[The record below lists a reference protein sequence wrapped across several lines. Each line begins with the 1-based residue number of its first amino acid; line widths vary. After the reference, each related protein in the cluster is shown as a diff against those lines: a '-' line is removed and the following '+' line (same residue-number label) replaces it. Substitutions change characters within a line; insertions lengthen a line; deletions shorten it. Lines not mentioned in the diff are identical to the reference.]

1 MGSTKVRNS
10 LLSKKLKRT
19 ETRLLIIDDNQL
31 RYNQI
36 LNLLL
41 GNDYQV
47 QALLLDDLKS
57 FEKQL
62 NMPWDAIIFGRAY
75 DLKIEQTLSLI
86 QASEQ
91 PHLPVLLLQPEDYQ
105 PQQYQAYIH
114 KGIYDVVPLEPL
126 DYFYIT
132 LIRTLSYS
140 HLLQTEQRLTSELET
155 IHSHTQTL
163 VNNSHKAVALFQE
176 GMHVKA
182 NTEYLNL
189 FGFKQEEEIIGLPIL
204 DVLQPNDLNI
214 FKQRFKKISLGQFD
228 QARFEIQS
236 QHAAISGNNAL
247 KLEFIPSQEEDA
259 VQLTIDYQLD
269 LQTPANTVFS
279 EKSYGLITP
288 WQQINRQLS
297 THPAQANALVLFRL
311 SQCPERVFQLDWQTP
326 GQYFNQL
333 QSFLK
338 EQAQMPIFNLELG
351 AYLGVLQAE
360 NSTVLNSQLASLQ
373 SLQKEHLLPINE
385 LNYSIQFKL
394 SYAQITEPLDEASF
408 AKLLDQ
414 TNQQELPKAKSEIEL
429 VPTIDIISPETT
441 SSSISLDL
449 SLQNVDAPVQS
460 SLLQQLKQQLARGEI
475 HLKYQQIYDKHD
487 QETHNYEVTSGFI
500 ADEQWHDL
508 NDLATLKDD
517 SELSIQLD
525 RWILVEASKQLH
537 NFITQYPKAKL
548 IINLNIDILL
558 KDKSFPELI
567 SKLLTIIGSKQESPL
582 VLQFSEQAI
591 QPHLAIVQQQIAR
604 LRQHGAEISIRDF
617 TSSIYSESILQQL
630 DVQYLKLQSKKTELL
645 NSDVGL
651 AQLQEKVLNYLTVK
665 PIGILLADLDDMNL
679 FANAWNVEAR
689 FLQGR
694 YFQKKLDRL
703 TDVQDQ

>member
-62 NMPWDAIIFGRAY
+62 NTPWDAIIFGRAY

-91 PHLPVLLLQPEDYQ
+91 PNLPVLLLQPEDYQ
-105 PQQYQAYIH
+105 SQQYQTYIQ

-140 HLLQTEQRLTSELET
+140 QLLQTEQRLTNELET

-204 DVLQPNDLNI
+204 DVLQPNDLNV

-228 QARFEIQS
+228 QARFEILS
-236 QHAAISGNNAL
+236 QHTAIAGNNAL

-269 LQTPANTVFS
+269 LKTPANTLFS
-279 EKSYGLITP
+279 EKSYGVNTP

-297 THPAQANALVLFRL
+297 SYPAQANALILFRL
-311 SQCPERVFQLDWQTP
+311 NQCPERVFQQDWQTSA
-326 GQYFNQL
+326 QYFNQL
-333 QSFLK
+333 ISFLK
-338 EQAQMPIFNLELG
+338 EHAQMPIFNIELG
-351 AYLGVLQAE
+351 AYVGILQAE
-360 NSTVLNSQLASLQ
+360 NSTVLNAQLASLQ
-373 SLQKEHLLPINE
+373 SLQKEHLLKINE

-394 SYAQITEPLDEASF
+394 SYAPITESLNEDSF
-408 AKLLDQ
+408 AKLLNQ
-414 TNQQELPKAKSEIEL
+414 TSQQELPKAKSEIEL
-429 VPTIDIISPETT
+429 APTIDIIAPEPVKSP
-441 SSSISLDL
+441 ISLDL
-449 SLQNVDAPVQS
+449 SLEQVDAPLPS
-460 SLLQQLKQQLARGEI
+460 SLLQQLKQRLARSEI

-500 ADEQWHDL
+500 SDDQWYDI
-508 NDLATLKDD
+508 NDLAELRED

-525 RWILVEASKQLH
+525 RWILVEACKQLH

-558 KDKSFPELI
+558 KDKSLPELI
-567 SKLLTIIGSKQESPL
+567 SKLLTIIGSKLESPL
-582 VLQFSEQAI
+582 VLQFSEQAV
-591 QPHLAIVQQQIAR
+591 QPHLATVQQHIAR

-617 TSSIYSESILQQL
+617 NSSTYSESILQQL
-630 DVQYLKLQSKKTELL
+630 DVQYLKLQSKETELL
-645 NSDVGL
+645 KSDEGL
-651 AQLQEKVLNYLTVK
+651 ARLQEKVLNYLTVK
-665 PIGILLADLDDMNL
+665 PVGILLSDLDDMNL
-679 FANAWNVEAR
+679 FANAWNVETR

>member
-62 NMPWDAIIFGRAY
+62 NTPWDAIIFGRAY

-91 PHLPVLLLQPEDYQ
+91 PNLPVLLLQPEDYQ
-105 PQQYQAYIH
+105 PQQYQAYIQ

-140 HLLQTEQRLTSELET
+140 HLLQTEQRLTNELET

-189 FGFKQEEEIIGLPIL
+189 FGFKQEDEIIGLPIL
-204 DVLQPNDLNI
+204 DVLQPNDLNV

-236 QHAAISGNNAL
+236 QHAAIAGNNAL

-269 LQTPANTVFS
+269 LKTPANTLFS
-279 EKSYGLITP
+279 EKSYGVQTP

-297 THPAQANALVLFRL
+297 TYPAQANALILFKL
-311 SQCPERVFQLDWQTP
+311 NQCPERVFQQDWQTP
-326 GQYFNQL
+326 AQYFNQL
-333 QSFLK
+333 HSFLK
-338 EQAQMPIFNLELG
+338 EHAQMPIFNIELG
-351 AYLGVLQAE
+351 AYVGVLQAE
-360 NSTVLNSQLASLQ
+360 NSTVLNSQLTSLQ
-373 SLQKEHLLPINE
+373 SLQKEHLLKINE

-394 SYAQITEPLDEASF
+394 SYAPITEPLNEDSFTSLLAQTSQQGLPEAQ
-408 AKLLDQ
+408 A
-414 TNQQELPKAKSEIEL
+414 EIEL
-429 VPTIDIISPETT
+429 APTIDIIAPEPIK
-441 SSSISLDL
+441 SSISLDL
-449 SLQNVDAPVQS
+449 SLEQVDAPLQS
-460 SLLQQLKQQLARGEI
+460 SLLQQLKQQLARNEI

-500 ADEQWHDL
+500 SDEQWYDI
-508 NDLATLKDD
+508 NDLAELRED

-525 RWILVEASKQLH
+525 RWILVEACKQLH

-567 SKLLTIIGSKQESPL
+567 SKLLTIIGSKLESPL

-591 QPHLAIVQQQIAR
+591 QPHLAIAQQHIAR
-604 LRQHGAEISIRDF
+604 LRQHGAEISTRDF
-617 TSSIYSESILQQL
+617 SSSMYSESILQQL

-645 NSDVGL
+645 NSDDGL
-651 AQLQEKVLNYLTVK
+651 TRLQEKVLNYLTVK
-665 PIGILLADLDDMNL
+665 PVGILLSELNDMNS

-689 FLQGR
+689 FLQGQ

>member
-62 NMPWDAIIFGRAY
+62 NTPWDAIIFGRAY

-91 PHLPVLLLQPEDYQ
+91 PNLPDLLLQPEDYQ
-105 PQQYQAYIH
+105 PQQYQTYIQ

-140 HLLQTEQRLTSELET
+140 HLLQTEQRLTNELET

-189 FGFKQEEEIIGLPIL
+189 FGFKQEDEILGLPIL
-204 DVLQPNDLNI
+204 DVLQPDDLNV

-236 QHAAISGNNAL
+236 QHAAIAGNNAL

-269 LQTPANTVFS
+269 LKTPANTLFS
-279 EKSYGLITP
+279 EKSYGVQTP

-297 THPAQANALVLFRL
+297 TYPAQVNALILFKL
-311 SQCPERVFQLDWQTP
+311 NQCPERVFQQDWQTP
-326 GQYFNQL
+326 AQYFNQL

-338 EQAQMPIFNLELG
+338 EHAQMPIFNIELG
-351 AYLGVLQAE
+351 AYVGVLQAE
-360 NSTVLNSQLASLQ
+360 NSTVLNSQLTSLQ
-373 SLQKEHLLPINE
+373 SLQKEHLLKINE

-394 SYAQITEPLDEASF
+394 SYAPITEPLNEDSF
-408 AKLLDQ
+408 TSLLAQ
-414 TNQQELPKAKSEIEL
+414 TSQQELPKAQAEIEL
-429 VPTIDIISPETT
+429 APTIETIAPEPVKT
-441 SSSISLDL
+441 SISLDL
-449 SLQNVDAPVQS
+449 SLEQVDTPLQS
-460 SLLQQLKQQLARGEI
+460 SLLQQLKQQLARSEI

-500 ADEQWHDL
+500 SDEQWYDI
-508 NDLATLKDD
+508 NDLAELRED

-525 RWILVEASKQLH
+525 RWILVEACKQLH

-567 SKLLTIIGSKQESPL
+567 SKLLTIIGSKLESPL

-591 QPHLAIVQQQIAR
+591 QPHLAIAQQHITR
-604 LRQHGAEISIRDF
+604 LRQYGAEISIRDF
-617 TSSIYSESILQQL
+617 SSSMYSESILQQL
-630 DVQYLKLQSKKTELL
+630 DIQYLKLQSKKTELL
-645 NSDVGL
+645 NSDDGL
-651 AQLQEKVLNYLTVK
+651 ARLQEKVLNYLTVK
-665 PIGILLADLDDMNL
+665 PVGILLSELNDMNS

-689 FLQGR
+689 FLQGQ

>member
-1 MGSTKVRNS
+1 MRNS

-62 NMPWDAIIFGRAY
+62 NTPWDAIIFGRAY

-236 QHAAISGNNAL
+236 QHAAISSNNAL

-311 SQCPERVFQLDWQTP
+311 SQCPERIFQLDWQTP

-373 SLQKEHLLPINE
+373 SLQKEYLLPINE

-414 TNQQELPKAKSEIEL
+414 TSQQELPKAKSEIEL
-429 VPTIDIISPETT
+429 VPTIDIISPEPT

-508 NDLATLKDD
+508 NDLATLRDD

-591 QPHLAIVQQQIAR
+591 QPHLTIVQQQIAR

-645 NSDVGL
+645 NSDAGL

-665 PIGILLADLDDMNL
+665 PVGILLADLDDMNL

>member
-62 NMPWDAIIFGRAY
+62 NTPWDAIIFGRAY

-91 PHLPVLLLQPEDYQ
+91 PNLPVLLLQPEDYQ

-311 SQCPERVFQLDWQTP
+311 SQCPERIFQLDWQTP

-429 VPTIDIISPETT
+429 VPTIDIISPEPT

-508 NDLATLKDD
+508 NDLATLRDD

-645 NSDVGL
+645 NSDAGL

-665 PIGILLADLDDMNL
+665 PVGILLADLNDINL

>member
-62 NMPWDAIIFGRAY
+62 NTPWDAIIFGRAY

-91 PHLPVLLLQPEDYQ
+91 PNLPVLLLQPEDYQ
-105 PQQYQAYIH
+105 PQQYQAYIQ

-132 LIRTLSYS
+132 LLRTLSYS
-140 HLLQTEQRLTSELET
+140 HLLQTEQRLTNELET

-189 FGFKQEEEIIGLPIL
+189 FGFKQEDEIIGLPIL
-204 DVLQPNDLNI
+204 DVLQPNDLNV

-236 QHAAISGNNAL
+236 QHAAISDNNAL

-269 LQTPANTVFS
+269 LTTPANTVFA
-279 EKSYGLITP
+279 EKSYGVQTA
-288 WQQINRQLS
+288 WQQINRHLS
-297 THPAQANALVLFRL
+297 TYPAQANALILFKL
-311 SQCPERVFQLDWQTP
+311 NQCPERVFQQDWQTP
-326 GQYFNQL
+326 AQYFNQL

-338 EQAQMPIFNLELG
+338 EHAQMPIFNIELG
-351 AYLGVLQAE
+351 AYIGVLQAE
-360 NSTVLNSQLASLQ
+360 TSNVLNSQLVSLQ
-373 SLQKEHLLPINE
+373 SLQKEYLLKINE

-394 SYAQITEPLDEASF
+394 SYAPITEPLNEDSF
-408 AKLLDQ
+408 TKLLDR
-414 TNQQELPKAKSEIEL
+414 TSLQELPKAKSEIEL
-429 VPTIDIISPETT
+429 APTIDIIAPAPANSP
-441 SSSISLDL
+441 ISLDL
-449 SLQNVDAPVQS
+449 SLQHVDDPLQS
-460 SLLQQLKQQLARGEI
+460 SVLQLKQQLARSEI

-500 ADEQWHDL
+500 SDEQWYDI
-508 NDLATLKDD
+508 NDLAELRED
-517 SELSIQLD
+517 SELAIQLD
-525 RWILVEASKQLH
+525 RWILVEACKQLH

-558 KDKSFPELI
+558 KDKTFPELI
-567 SKLLTIIGSKQESPL
+567 SKLLTIIGSKLESPL
-582 VLQFSEQAI
+582 VLQFSEQAV
-591 QPHLAIVQQQIAR
+591 QPHLAIAQQHIAR

-617 TSSIYSESILQQL
+617 SSSIYSESILQQL

-645 NSDVGL
+645 NSDDGL
-651 AQLQEKVLNYLTVK
+651 ARLQEKVLNYLTIK
-665 PIGILLADLDDMNL
+665 PVGILLSELNDMNS

-689 FLQGR
+689 FLQGQ

>member
-62 NMPWDAIIFGRAY
+62 NTPWDAIIFGRAY

-105 PQQYQAYIH
+105 PQQYQTYIH

-140 HLLQTEQRLTSELET
+140 HLLQTEQRLTNELET
-155 IHSHTQTL
+155 IHTHTQTL

-259 VQLTIDYQLD
+259 VQLTIDYQPD

-351 AYLGVLQAE
+351 AYLGILQAE

-414 TNQQELPKAKSEIEL
+414 TSQQELPKAKSEIEL
-429 VPTIDIISPETT
+429 APTIDIISPEPAN
-441 SSSISLDL
+441 SSISLDL

-508 NDLATLKDD
+508 NDLAALRDD

-548 IINLNIDILL
+548 IINLNTDILL

-591 QPHLAIVQQQIAR
+591 QPYLAIVQQLIAR

-645 NSDVGL
+645 NSDAGL

-665 PIGILLADLDDMNL
+665 PVGILLADLNDMNL

>member
-1 MGSTKVRNS
+1 MRNS

-62 NMPWDAIIFGRAY
+62 NTPWDAIIFGRAY

-91 PHLPVLLLQPEDYQ
+91 PNLPVLLLKPEDYQ
-105 PQQYQAYIH
+105 PQQYQAYIQ

-140 HLLQTEQRLTSELET
+140 HLLQTEQRLINELET

-189 FGFKQEEEIIGLPIL
+189 FGFKQEDEIIGLPIL
-204 DVLQPNDLNI
+204 DVLQPNDLNV

-269 LQTPANTVFS
+269 LTTPANTVFA
-279 EKSYGLITP
+279 EKSYGVQTA
-288 WQQINRQLS
+288 WQQINRHLS
-297 THPAQANALVLFRL
+297 TYPAQANALILFKL
-311 SQCPERVFQLDWQTP
+311 NQCPERVFQQDWQTP
-326 GQYFNQL
+326 AQYFNQL

-338 EQAQMPIFNLELG
+338 EHAQMPIFNIELG
-351 AYLGVLQAE
+351 AYIGVLQAE
-360 NSTVLNSQLASLQ
+360 TSNVLNSQLVSLQ
-373 SLQKEHLLPINE
+373 SLQKEYLLKINE

-394 SYAQITEPLDEASF
+394 SYAPITEPLNEDSF
-408 AKLLDQ
+408 TKLLDR
-414 TNQQELPKAKSEIEL
+414 TSLQELPKAKSEIEL
-429 VPTIDIISPETT
+429 APTIDIIAPEPVK
-441 SSSISLDL
+441 SSISLDL
-449 SLQNVDAPVQS
+449 SLEQVDAPLQS
-460 SLLQQLKQQLARGEI
+460 SLLQQLKQQLARSEI

-500 ADEQWHDL
+500 SDEQWYDI
-508 NDLATLKDD
+508 NDLAELRED

-525 RWILVEASKQLH
+525 RWILVEACKQLH

-567 SKLLTIIGSKQESPL
+567 SKLLTIIGSKLESPL
-582 VLQFSEQAI
+582 VLQFSEQAV
-591 QPHLAIVQQQIAR
+591 QPHLAIAQQHIAR

-617 TSSIYSESILQQL
+617 SSSIYSESILQQL

-645 NSDVGL
+645 NSDDDL
-651 AQLQEKVLNYLTVK
+651 ARLQEKVLNYLTVK
-665 PIGILLADLDDMNL
+665 PVGILLSELNDMNS

-689 FLQGR
+689 FLQGQ

>member
-1 MGSTKVRNS
+1 MRNS

-62 NMPWDAIIFGRAY
+62 NTPWDAIIFGRAY

-394 SYAQITEPLDEASF
+394 SYAQITEPLNEASF

-414 TNQQELPKAKSEIEL
+414 TSQQELPKAKSEIEL
-429 VPTIDIISPETT
+429 APTIDIISPEPT

-508 NDLATLKDD
+508 NDLATLRDD

-525 RWILVEASKQLH
+525 RWVLVEASKQLH

-582 VLQFSEQAI
+582 VLQFSEKAI
-591 QPHLAIVQQQIAR
+591 QPHLAIVQQHIAR

-645 NSDVGL
+645 NSDAGL

-665 PIGILLADLDDMNL
+665 PVGILLADLNDMNL

>member
-62 NMPWDAIIFGRAY
+62 NTPWDAIIFGRAY

-91 PHLPVLLLQPEDYQ
+91 PNLPVLLLQPEDYQ
-105 PQQYQAYIH
+105 PQQYQAYIQ

-140 HLLQTEQRLTSELET
+140 HLLQTEQRLTNELET

-189 FGFKQEEEIIGLPIL
+189 FGFKQEDEIIGLPIL
-204 DVLQPNDLNI
+204 DVLQPDDLNV

-236 QHAAISGNNAL
+236 QHAAIAGNNAL

-269 LQTPANTVFS
+269 LATPANTLFS
-279 EKSYGLITP
+279 EKNYGVQAP

-297 THPAQANALVLFRL
+297 TYPAQAKALILFKL
-311 SQCPERVFQLDWQTP
+311 NQCPERVFQQDWQTP
-326 GQYFNQL
+326 AQYFNQL
-333 QSFLK
+333 HSFLK
-338 EQAQMPIFNLELG
+338 EHAQMPIFNIELG
-351 AYLGVLQAE
+351 AYVGVLQAE
-360 NSTVLNSQLASLQ
+360 NSTVLNSQLTSLQ
-373 SLQKEHLLPINE
+373 SLQKEHLLKINE

-394 SYAQITEPLDEASF
+394 SYAPITEPLNEDSFTSLLAQTSQQGLPEAQ
-408 AKLLDQ
+408 A
-414 TNQQELPKAKSEIEL
+414 EIEL
-429 VPTIDIISPETT
+429 APTIDIIAPEPVK
-441 SSSISLDL
+441 SSISLDL
-449 SLQNVDAPVQS
+449 SLEQVDAPLQS
-460 SLLQQLKQQLARGEI
+460 SLLQQLKQQLARNEI

-500 ADEQWHDL
+500 SDEQWYDI
-508 NDLATLKDD
+508 NDLAELRED

-525 RWILVEASKQLH
+525 RWILVEACKQLH

-567 SKLLTIIGSKQESPL
+567 SKLLTIIGSKLESPL

-591 QPHLAIVQQQIAR
+591 QPHLAIAQQHIAR

-617 TSSIYSESILQQL
+617 SSSMYSESILQQL

-645 NSDVGL
+645 NSDDGL
-651 AQLQEKVLNYLTVK
+651 TRLQEKVLNYLTVK
-665 PIGILLADLDDMNL
+665 PVGILLSELNDMNS

-689 FLQGR
+689 FLQGQ

>member
-1 MGSTKVRNS
+1 MRNS

-62 NMPWDAIIFGRAY
+62 NTPWDAIIFGRAY

-91 PHLPVLLLQPEDYQ
+91 PNLPVLLLQPEDYQ
-105 PQQYQAYIH
+105 SQQYQTYIQ

-140 HLLQTEQRLTSELET
+140 QLLQTEQRLTNELET

-204 DVLQPNDLNI
+204 DVLQPNDLNV

-228 QARFEIQS
+228 QARFEILS
-236 QHAAISGNNAL
+236 QHTAIAGNNAL

-269 LQTPANTVFS
+269 LKTPANTLFS
-279 EKSYGLITP
+279 EKSYGVNTP

-297 THPAQANALVLFRL
+297 SYPAQANALILFRL
-311 SQCPERVFQLDWQTP
+311 NQCPERVFQQDWQTP
-326 GQYFNQL
+326 AQYFNQL
-333 QSFLK
+333 ISFLK
-338 EQAQMPIFNLELG
+338 EHAQMPIFNIELG
-351 AYLGVLQAE
+351 AYVGILQAE
-360 NSTVLNSQLASLQ
+360 NSTVLNAQLASLQ
-373 SLQKEHLLPINE
+373 SLQKEHLLKINE

-394 SYAQITEPLDEASF
+394 SYAPITESLNEDSF
-408 AKLLDQ
+408 AKLLNQ
-414 TNQQELPKAKSEIEL
+414 TSQQELPKAKSEIEL
-429 VPTIDIISPETT
+429 APTIDIIAPEPVKSP
-441 SSSISLDL
+441 ISLDL
-449 SLQNVDAPVQS
+449 SLEQVDAPLPS
-460 SLLQQLKQQLARGEI
+460 SLLQQLKQRLARSEI

-500 ADEQWHDL
+500 SDDQWYDI
-508 NDLATLKDD
+508 NDLAELRED

-525 RWILVEASKQLH
+525 RWILVEACKQLH

-558 KDKSFPELI
+558 KDKSLPELI
-567 SKLLTIIGSKQESPL
+567 SKLLTIIGSKLESPL
-582 VLQFSEQAI
+582 VLQFSEQAV
-591 QPHLAIVQQQIAR
+591 QPHLATVQQHIAR

-617 TSSIYSESILQQL
+617 NSSTYSESILQQL
-630 DVQYLKLQSKKTELL
+630 DVQYLKLQSKETELL
-645 NSDVGL
+645 KSDEGL
-651 AQLQEKVLNYLTVK
+651 ARLQEKVLNYLTVK
-665 PIGILLADLDDMNL
+665 PVGILLSDLDDMNL
-679 FANAWNVEAR
+679 FANAWNVETR

>member
-62 NMPWDAIIFGRAY
+62 NTPWDAIIFGRAY

-91 PHLPVLLLQPEDYQ
+91 PNLPVLLLQPEDYQ
-105 PQQYQAYIH
+105 PQQYQAYIQ

-140 HLLQTEQRLTSELET
+140 QLLQTEQRLNNELET

-204 DVLQPNDLNI
+204 DVLQPNDLNV

-228 QARFEIQS
+228 QARFEILS
-236 QHAAISGNNAL
+236 QHTAIAGNNAL

-269 LQTPANTVFS
+269 LKTPANTLFS
-279 EKSYGLITP
+279 EKSYGVNTP

-297 THPAQANALVLFRL
+297 SYPAQANALILFRL
-311 SQCPERVFQLDWQTP
+311 NQCPERVFQQDWQTP
-326 GQYFNQL
+326 AQYFNQL
-333 QSFLK
+333 ISFLK
-338 EQAQMPIFNLELG
+338 EHAQMPIFNLELG
-351 AYLGVLQAE
+351 AYVGILQAE
-360 NSTVLNSQLASLQ
+360 NSTVLNAQLASLQ
-373 SLQKEHLLPINE
+373 SLQKEHLLKINE

-394 SYAQITEPLDEASF
+394 SYAPITESLNEDSF
-408 AKLLDQ
+408 AKLLNQ
-414 TNQQELPKAKSEIEL
+414 TSQQELPKAKSEIEL
-429 VPTIDIISPETT
+429 APTIDIIAPEPVKSP
-441 SSSISLDL
+441 ISLDL
-449 SLQNVDAPVQS
+449 SLEQVDAPLPS
-460 SLLQQLKQQLARGEI
+460 SLLQQLKQRLARSEI

-500 ADEQWHDL
+500 SDEQWYDI
-508 NDLATLKDD
+508 NDLTELRED

-525 RWILVEASKQLH
+525 RWILVEACKQLH

-558 KDKSFPELI
+558 KDKSLPELI
-567 SKLLTIIGSKQESPL
+567 SKLLTIIGSKLESPL
-582 VLQFSEQAI
+582 VLQFSEQAV
-591 QPHLAIVQQQIAR
+591 QPHLATAQQHIAR

-617 TSSIYSESILQQL
+617 NSSTYSESILQQL
-630 DVQYLKLQSKKTELL
+630 DVQYLKLQSKETELL
-645 NSDVGL
+645 KSDEGL
-651 AQLQEKVLNYLTVK
+651 VRLQEKVLNYLTVK
-665 PIGILLADLDDMNL
+665 PVGILLSDLDDMNL

-694 YFQKKLDRL
+694 YFQKRLDRL

>member
-62 NMPWDAIIFGRAY
+62 NTPWDAIIFGRAY

-91 PHLPVLLLQPEDYQ
+91 PNLPVLLLQPEDYQ
-105 PQQYQAYIH
+105 PQQYQTYIQ

-140 HLLQTEQRLTSELET
+140 HLLQTEQRLTNELET

-189 FGFKQEEEIIGLPIL
+189 FGFKQEDEILGLPIL
-204 DVLQPNDLNI
+204 DVLQPDDLNV

-236 QHAAISGNNAL
+236 QHAAIAGNNAL

-269 LQTPANTVFS
+269 LKTPANTLFS
-279 EKSYGLITP
+279 EKSYGVQTP

-297 THPAQANALVLFRL
+297 TYPAQVNALILFKL
-311 SQCPERVFQLDWQTP
+311 NQCPERVFQQDWQTP
-326 GQYFNQL
+326 AQYFNQL

-338 EQAQMPIFNLELG
+338 EHAQMPIFNIELG
-351 AYLGVLQAE
+351 AYVGVLQAE
-360 NSTVLNSQLASLQ
+360 NSTVLNSQLTSLQ
-373 SLQKEHLLPINE
+373 SLQKEHLLKINE

-394 SYAQITEPLDEASF
+394 SYAPITEPLNEDSF
-408 AKLLDQ
+408 TSLLAQ
-414 TNQQELPKAKSEIEL
+414 TSQQELPKAQAEIEL
-429 VPTIDIISPETT
+429 APTIETIAPEPVKT
-441 SSSISLDL
+441 SISLDL
-449 SLQNVDAPVQS
+449 SLEQVDTPLQS
-460 SLLQQLKQQLARGEI
+460 SLLQQLKQQLARSEI

-500 ADEQWHDL
+500 SDEQWYDI
-508 NDLATLKDD
+508 NDLAELRED

-525 RWILVEASKQLH
+525 RWILVEACKQLH

-567 SKLLTIIGSKQESPL
+567 SKLLTIIGSKLESPL

-591 QPHLAIVQQQIAR
+591 QPHLAIAQQHITR
-604 LRQHGAEISIRDF
+604 LRQYGAEISIRDF
-617 TSSIYSESILQQL
+617 SSSMYSESILQQL
-630 DVQYLKLQSKKTELL
+630 DIQYLKLQSKKTELL
-645 NSDVGL
+645 NSDDGL
-651 AQLQEKVLNYLTVK
+651 ARLQEKVLNYLTVK
-665 PIGILLADLDDMNL
+665 PVGILLSELNDMNS

-689 FLQGR
+689 FLQGQ

>member
-62 NMPWDAIIFGRAY
+62 NTPWDAIIFGRAY

-269 LQTPANTVFS
+269 LQTPANTAFS
-279 EKSYGLITP
+279 EKSYGSTAP
-288 WQQINRQLS
+288 WQQINRQIS

-311 SQCPERVFQLDWQTP
+311 NQCPERVFQLDWQTP

-373 SLQKEHLLPINE
+373 SLQKEHLLTVNE
-385 LNYSIQFKL
+385 LNYSVQFKL
-394 SYAQITEPLDEASF
+394 SYAQITEPLNEASF

-414 TNQQELPKAKSEIEL
+414 TNQQALPKAKPEIEL
-429 VPTIDIISPETT
+429 TPTIDIIPSEPI
-441 SSSISLDL
+441 SSSLSLDL
-449 SLQNVDAPVQS
+449 SLQDVDAPMPS
-460 SLLQQLKQQLARGEI
+460 PLLQQLKQQLARGEI

-508 NDLATLKDD
+508 NDLAALRDD

-525 RWILVEASKQLH
+525 RWILVEACKQLH

-558 KDKSFPELI
+558 KDKSAPELI

-582 VLQFSEQAI
+582 ILQFSEQAI
-591 QPHLAIVQQQIAR
+591 QPHLAIAQQLIAR

-617 TSSIYSESILQQL
+617 TSSMYSESILQQL

-645 NSDVGL
+645 NSNAGL
-651 AQLQEKVLNYLTVK
+651 AQLQEKILNYLTVK
-665 PIGILLADLDDMNL
+665 PVGILLADLNDMNL

-694 YFQKKLDRL
+694 YFQKRLDRL

>member
-62 NMPWDAIIFGRAY
+62 NTPWDAIIFGRAY

-91 PHLPVLLLQPEDYQ
+91 PNLPVLLLQPEDYQ
-105 PQQYQAYIH
+105 PQQYQAYIQ

-132 LIRTLSYS
+132 LLRTLSYS
-140 HLLQTEQRLTSELET
+140 HLLQTEQRLINELET

-189 FGFKQEEEIIGLPIL
+189 FGFKQEDEIIGLPIL
-204 DVLQPNDLNI
+204 DVLQPNDLNV

-269 LQTPANTVFS
+269 LKTPANTVFA
-279 EKSYGLITP
+279 EKSYGVQTA
-288 WQQINRQLS
+288 WQQINRHLS
-297 THPAQANALVLFRL
+297 TYPAQANALILFKL
-311 SQCPERVFQLDWQTP
+311 NQCPERVFQQDWQTP
-326 GQYFNQL
+326 AQYFNQL

-338 EQAQMPIFNLELG
+338 EHAQMPIFNIELG
-351 AYLGVLQAE
+351 AYVGVLQSE
-360 NSTVLNSQLASLQ
+360 NSSVLNSQLASLQ
-373 SLQKEHLLPINE
+373 SLQKEHLLKINE

-394 SYAQITEPLDEASF
+394 SYALIAEPLNEDSF
-408 AKLLDQ
+408 TKLLDQ
-414 TNQQELPKAKSEIEL
+414 AHQQELPKAKSEIEL
-429 VPTIDIISPETT
+429 APTIDIIAPEPANSP
-441 SSSISLDL
+441 ISLDL
-449 SLQNVDAPVQS
+449 SLQHVDAPLQS
-460 SLLQQLKQQLARGEI
+460 SVLQQLKQQLARSEI

-500 ADEQWHDL
+500 SDEQWYDI
-508 NDLATLKDD
+508 NDLAELRED
-517 SELSIQLD
+517 SELAIQLD
-525 RWILVEASKQLH
+525 RWILVEACKQLH

-558 KDKSFPELI
+558 KDKTFPDLI
-567 SKLLTIIGSKQESPL
+567 SKLLTIIGSKLESPL
-582 VLQFSEQAI
+582 VLQFSEQAV
-591 QPHLAIVQQQIAR
+591 QPHLAIAQQHIAR

-617 TSSIYSESILQQL
+617 SSSMYSESILQQL

-645 NSDVGL
+645 NSDDGL
-651 AQLQEKVLNYLTVK
+651 TRLQEKVLNYLTVK
-665 PIGILLADLDDMNL
+665 PVGILLSDLDDMNL

-689 FLQGR
+689 FLQGQ

>member
-1 MGSTKVRNS
+1 MRNS

-62 NMPWDAIIFGRAY
+62 NTPWDAIIFGRAY

-91 PHLPVLLLQPEDYQ
+91 PNLPVLLLQPDDYQ
-105 PQQYQAYIH
+105 PQQYQAYIQ

-140 HLLQTEQRLTSELET
+140 HLLQTEQRLTNELET

-163 VNNSHKAVALFQE
+163 VNSSHKAVALFQE
-176 GMHVKA
+176 GMDVKA

-189 FGFKQEEEIIGLPIL
+189 FGFKQEDEIIGLPIL
-204 DVLQPNDLNI
+204 DVLQPDDLNV

-236 QHAAISGNNAL
+236 QHAAIAGNNAL

-269 LQTPANTVFS
+269 LATPANTLFS
-279 EKSYGLITP
+279 EKSYGVQAP

-297 THPAQANALVLFRL
+297 TYRAQANALILFKL
-311 SQCPERVFQLDWQTP
+311 NQCPERVFQQDWQTP
-326 GQYFNQL
+326 AQYFNQL
-333 QSFLK
+333 HSFLK
-338 EQAQMPIFNLELG
+338 EHAQMPIFNIELG
-351 AYLGVLQAE
+351 AYVGVLQAE
-360 NSTVLNSQLASLQ
+360 NSTVLNSQLTSLQ
-373 SLQKEHLLPINE
+373 SLQKEHLLKINE

-394 SYAQITEPLDEASF
+394 SYAPITESLNEDSF
-408 AKLLDQ
+408 TSLLDQ
-414 TNQQELPKAKSEIEL
+414 TNQQELPKAQAEIEL
-429 VPTIDIISPETT
+429 APTIDIISPEPVKP
-441 SSSISLDL
+441 SISLDL
-449 SLQNVDAPVQS
+449 SLEQVDAPLQS
-460 SLLQQLKQQLARGEI
+460 SLLQQLKQQLARSEI

-500 ADEQWHDL
+500 SDEQWHDI
-508 NDLATLKDD
+508 NDLAELRED

-525 RWILVEASKQLH
+525 RWILVEACKQLH

-567 SKLLTIIGSKQESPL
+567 SKLLTIIGSKLESPL

-591 QPHLAIVQQQIAR
+591 QPHLAIAQQHIAH

-617 TSSIYSESILQQL
+617 SSSMYSESILQQL

-645 NSDVGL
+645 NSDDGL
-651 AQLQEKVLNYLTVK
+651 VRLQEKVLNYLAVK
-665 PIGILLADLDDMNL
+665 PVGILLSELNDMNS
-679 FANAWNVEAR
+679 FANAWNVETR
-689 FLQGR
+689 FLQGQ

>member
-62 NMPWDAIIFGRAY
+62 NTPWDAIIFGRAY

-105 PQQYQAYIH
+105 PQQYQTYIH
-114 KGIYDVVPLEPL
+114 KGIYDVVQLEPL

-591 QPHLAIVQQQIAR
+591 QPHLTIVQQQIAR

-645 NSDVGL
+645 NSDAGL

-665 PIGILLADLDDMNL
+665 PVGILLADLNDMNL

>member
-62 NMPWDAIIFGRAY
+62 NTPWDAIIFGRAY

-91 PHLPVLLLQPEDYQ
+91 PNLPVLLLKPEDYQ
-105 PQQYQAYIH
+105 PQQYQAYIQ

-140 HLLQTEQRLTSELET
+140 HLLQTEQRLINELET

-189 FGFKQEEEIIGLPIL
+189 FGFKQEDEIIGLPIL
-204 DVLQPNDLNI
+204 DVLQPNDLNV

-269 LQTPANTVFS
+269 LATPANTVFA
-279 EKSYGLITP
+279 EKSYGVQTA
-288 WQQINRQLS
+288 WQQINRHLS
-297 THPAQANALVLFRL
+297 TSPAQANALILFKL
-311 SQCPERVFQLDWQTP
+311 NQCPERVFQQDWQTP
-326 GQYFNQL
+326 AQYFNQL

-338 EQAQMPIFNLELG
+338 EHAQMPIFNIELG
-351 AYLGVLQAE
+351 AYVGVLRAE
-360 NSTVLNSQLASLQ
+360 DSSVLNSQLASLQ
-373 SLQKEHLLPINE
+373 SLEKEHLLKINE

-394 SYAQITEPLDEASF
+394 SYAPITEPLNEDSF
-408 AKLLDQ
+408 SSLLAQ
-414 TNQQELPKAKSEIEL
+414 TSQQELPKAQAEIEL
-429 VPTIDIISPETT
+429 APTIDIIAPEPVK
-441 SSSISLDL
+441 SSISLDL
-449 SLQNVDAPVQS
+449 SLEQVDAPLQS
-460 SLLQQLKQQLARGEI
+460 SLLQQLKQQLARSEI

-500 ADEQWHDL
+500 SDEQWYDI
-508 NDLATLKDD
+508 NDLAELRED
-517 SELSIQLD
+517 SELAIQLD
-525 RWILVEASKQLH
+525 RWILVEACKQLH

-558 KDKSFPELI
+558 KDKTFPELI
-567 SKLLTIIGSKQESPL
+567 SKLLTIIGSKLENPL
-582 VLQFSEQAI
+582 VLQFSEQAV
-591 QPHLAIVQQQIAR
+591 QPHLAIAQQHIAR

-617 TSSIYSESILQQL
+617 SSSIYSESILQQL

-645 NSDVGL
+645 NSDDGL
-651 AQLQEKVLNYLTVK
+651 ARLQEKVLNYLTVK
-665 PIGILLADLDDMNL
+665 PVGILLSDLDDMNL

-689 FLQGR
+689 FLQGQ

>member
-62 NMPWDAIIFGRAY
+62 NTPWDAIIFGRAY

-91 PHLPVLLLQPEDYQ
+91 PNLPVLLLQSEDYQ
-105 PQQYQAYIH
+105 PQQYQAYIQ

-132 LIRTLSYS
+132 LLRTLSYS
-140 HLLQTEQRLTSELET
+140 HLLQTEQRLTNELET

-189 FGFKQEEEIIGLPIL
+189 FGFKQEDEIIGLPIL
-204 DVLQPNDLNI
+204 DVLQPDDLNV

-269 LQTPANTVFS
+269 LTTPANTVFA
-279 EKSYGLITP
+279 EKSYGVQTA
-288 WQQINRQLS
+288 WQQINRHLS
-297 THPAQANALVLFRL
+297 TYPAQANALILFRL
-311 SQCPERVFQLDWQTP
+311 NQCPERVFQQDWQTP
-326 GQYFNQL
+326 AQYFNHL

-338 EQAQMPIFNLELG
+338 EHAQMPIFNIELG
-351 AYLGVLQAE
+351 AYVGVLQAE
-360 NSTVLNSQLASLQ
+360 NSTVLNSQLTSLQ
-373 SLQKEHLLPINE
+373 SLQKEHLLKINE

-394 SYAQITEPLDEASF
+394 SYALIAEPLNEDSF
-408 AKLLDQ
+408 TKLLDR
-414 TNQQELPKAKSEIEL
+414 TSLQELPKAKSEIEL
-429 VPTIDIISPETT
+429 APTIETIAPEPVK
-441 SSSISLDL
+441 SSISLDL
-449 SLQNVDAPVQS
+449 SLEQVDAPLQS
-460 SLLQQLKQQLARGEI
+460 SVLQQLKQQLARSEI

-500 ADEQWHDL
+500 SDEQWYDI
-508 NDLATLKDD
+508 NDLAELRED
-517 SELSIQLD
+517 SELAIQLD
-525 RWILVEASKQLH
+525 RWILVEACKQLH

-558 KDKSFPELI
+558 KDKTFPELI
-567 SKLLTIIGSKQESPL
+567 SKLLTIIGSKLESPL
-582 VLQFSEQAI
+582 VLQFSEQAV
-591 QPHLAIVQQQIAR
+591 QPHLAIAQQHIAR

-617 TSSIYSESILQQL
+617 SSSIYSESILQQL

-645 NSDVGL
+645 NSHDGL
-651 AQLQEKVLNYLTVK
+651 ARLQEKVLNYLTIK
-665 PIGILLADLDDMNL
+665 PVGILLSELNDMNS

-689 FLQGR
+689 FLQGQ

>member
-41 GNDYQV
+41 GNNYQV
-47 QALLLDDLKS
+47 HALLLDDLKS

-62 NMPWDAIIFGRAY
+62 NTPWDAIIFGRAY

-140 HLLQTEQRLTSELET
+140 HLLQTEQRLTNELET

-269 LQTPANTVFS
+269 LQTPANTAFS
-279 EKSYGLITP
+279 EKSYGSTAP

-311 SQCPERVFQLDWQTP
+311 NQCPERVFQLDWQTP

-373 SLQKEHLLPINE
+373 SLQKEHLLTVNE
-385 LNYSIQFKL
+385 LNYSVQFKL
-394 SYAQITEPLDEASF
+394 SYAQITEPLNEASF

-414 TNQQELPKAKSEIEL
+414 TNQQALPKAKPEIEL
-429 VPTIDIISPETT
+429 TPTIDIIPSEPTH
-441 SSSISLDL
+441 SSLSLDL
-449 SLQNVDAPVQS
+449 SLQDVDAPMPS
-460 SLLQQLKQQLARGEI
+460 PLLQQLKQQLARGEI

-508 NDLATLKDD
+508 NDLAALRDD

-525 RWILVEASKQLH
+525 RWILVEACKQLH

-558 KDKSFPELI
+558 KDKSAPELI

-582 VLQFSEQAI
+582 ILQFSEQAI
-591 QPHLAIVQQQIAR
+591 QPHLAIAQQLIAR

-617 TSSIYSESILQQL
+617 TSSMYSESILQQL

-645 NSDVGL
+645 NSDAGL
-651 AQLQEKVLNYLTVK
+651 AQLQEKILNYLTVK
-665 PIGILLADLDDMNL
+665 PVGILLADLNDMNL

-694 YFQKKLDRL
+694 YFQKRLDRL

>member
-62 NMPWDAIIFGRAY
+62 NTPWDAIIFGRAY

-105 PQQYQAYIH
+105 SQQYQTYIH
-114 KGIYDVVPLEPL
+114 KGIYDIVPLEPL

-311 SQCPERVFQLDWQTP
+311 SQCPERIFQLDWQTP
-326 GQYFNQL
+326 GQYFNRL

-394 SYAQITEPLDEASF
+394 SYAQITEPLDETSF

-414 TNQQELPKAKSEIEL
+414 TSQQELPKAKSEIEL
-429 VPTIDIISPETT
+429 VPTIDIISPEPT

-460 SLLQQLKQQLARGEI
+460 SLLQQLKQQLARSEI

-508 NDLATLKDD
+508 NDLATLRDD
-517 SELSIQLD
+517 SEVSIQLD

-630 DVQYLKLQSKKTELL
+630 DVQYLKLQSKNTELL
-645 NSDVGL
+645 NSDAGL

-665 PIGILLADLDDMNL
+665 PVGILLADLDDMNL

>member
-1 MGSTKVRNS
+1 MRNS

-62 NMPWDAIIFGRAY
+62 NTPWDAIIFGRAY

-269 LQTPANTVFS
+269 LQTPANTVFP

-311 SQCPERVFQLDWQTP
+311 SQCPERIFQLDWQTP
-326 GQYFNQL
+326 GQYFNRL

-429 VPTIDIISPETT
+429 VPTIDIITPEPT

-460 SLLQQLKQQLARGEI
+460 SLLQQLKQQLTRGEI

-591 QPHLAIVQQQIAR
+591 QPHLTIVQQQIAR

-645 NSDVGL
+645 NSDAGL

-665 PIGILLADLDDMNL
+665 PVGILLADLDDMNL

>member
-62 NMPWDAIIFGRAY
+62 NTPWDAIIFGRAY

-91 PHLPVLLLQPEDYQ
+91 PNLPVLLLQPEDYQ
-105 PQQYQAYIH
+105 PQHYQAYIQ

-140 HLLQTEQRLTSELET
+140 QLLQTEQRLTNELET

-189 FGFKQEEEIIGLPIL
+189 FGFKQEDEIIGLPIL
-204 DVLQPNDLNI
+204 DVLQPNDLNV

-269 LQTPANTVFS
+269 LTTPANTLFS
-279 EKSYGLITP
+279 EKSDVVQTA
-288 WQQINRQLS
+288 WQQINRHLS
-297 THPAQANALVLFRL
+297 TYPAQANALILFHL
-311 SQCPERVFQLDWQTP
+311 NQCPERVFQQDWQIP
-326 GQYFNQL
+326 AQYFNQL

-338 EQAQMPIFNLELG
+338 EHAQMPIFNIELG
-351 AYLGVLQAE
+351 AYIGVLQAE
-360 NSTVLNSQLASLQ
+360 NSSVLNSQLVSLQ
-373 SLQKEHLLPINE
+373 SLQKEHLLKINE
-385 LNYSIQFKL
+385 LNYSVQFKL
-394 SYAQITEPLDEASF
+394 SYTPITEPLNEDSF
-408 AKLLDQ
+408 TKLLDQ
-414 TNQQELPKAKSEIEL
+414 THQQELPKAKSELEL
-429 VPTIDIISPETT
+429 APPIDIVTAEPANSP
-441 SSSISLDL
+441 ISLDL
-449 SLQNVDAPVQS
+449 SLQHVDAPLQS
-460 SLLQQLKQQLARGEI
+460 SVLQQLKQQLARSEI

-500 ADEQWHDL
+500 SDEQWYDI
-508 NDLATLKDD
+508 NDLAELRED

-525 RWILVEASKQLH
+525 RWILVEACKQLH

-558 KDKSFPELI
+558 KDKTFPELI
-567 SKLLTIIGSKQESPL
+567 SKLLTIIGSKLESPL

-591 QPHLAIVQQQIAR
+591 QPHLAIAQQHITR

-617 TSSIYSESILQQL
+617 SSSMYSESILQQL

-645 NSDVGL
+645 NSDDGL
-651 AQLQEKVLNYLTVK
+651 VRLQEKVLNYLTVK
-665 PIGILLADLDDMNL
+665 PVGILLSELNDMNS

-689 FLQGR
+689 FLQGQ

>member
-62 NMPWDAIIFGRAY
+62 NTPWDAIIFGRAY

-91 PHLPVLLLQPEDYQ
+91 PNLPVLLLQPEDYQ
-105 PQQYQAYIH
+105 PQQYQAYIQ

-140 HLLQTEQRLTSELET
+140 HLLQTEQRLTNELET

-204 DVLQPNDLNI
+204 DVLQPNDLNV

-228 QARFEIQS
+228 QARFEILS
-236 QHAAISGNNAL
+236 QHTAIAGNNAL
-247 KLEFIPSQEEDA
+247 KLEFIPSQKEDA

-269 LQTPANTVFS
+269 LKTPANTLFS
-279 EKSYGLITP
+279 EKSYGVNTP

-297 THPAQANALVLFRL
+297 SYPTQANALILFRL
-311 SQCPERVFQLDWQTP
+311 NQCPERVFQQDWQTP
-326 GQYFNQL
+326 AQYFNQL
-333 QSFLK
+333 ISFLK
-338 EQAQMPIFNLELG
+338 EHAQMPIFNLELG
-351 AYLGVLQAE
+351 AYVGILQAE
-360 NSTVLNSQLASLQ
+360 NSTVLNAQLASLQ
-373 SLQKEHLLPINE
+373 SLQKEHLLKINE

-394 SYAQITEPLDEASF
+394 SYAPITESLNEDSF
-408 AKLLDQ
+408 AKLLNQ
-414 TNQQELPKAKSEIEL
+414 TSQQELPKAKSEIEL
-429 VPTIDIISPETT
+429 GSTIDIIAPEPVK
-441 SSSISLDL
+441 SSISLDL
-449 SLQNVDAPVQS
+449 SLEQVDAPLPS
-460 SLLQQLKQQLARGEI
+460 SLLQQLKQRLARSEI

-500 ADEQWHDL
+500 SDDQWYDI
-508 NDLATLKDD
+508 NDLAELRED

-525 RWILVEASKQLH
+525 RWILVEACKQLH

-558 KDKSFPELI
+558 KDKSLPELI
-567 SKLLTIIGSKQESPL
+567 SKLLTIIGSKLESPL
-582 VLQFSEQAI
+582 VLQFSEQAV
-591 QPHLAIVQQQIAR
+591 QPHLATVQQHIAR

-617 TSSIYSESILQQL
+617 SSSTYSESILQQL
-630 DVQYLKLQSKKTELL
+630 DVQYLKLQSKETELL
-645 NSDVGL
+645 KSDEGL
-651 AQLQEKVLNYLTVK
+651 ARLQEKVLNYLTVK
-665 PIGILLADLDDMNL
+665 PVGILLSDLDDMNL
-679 FANAWNVEAR
+679 FANAWNVETR

>member
-1 MGSTKVRNS
+1 MRNS

-62 NMPWDAIIFGRAY
+62 NTPWDVIIFGRAY

-91 PHLPVLLLQPEDYQ
+91 PNLPVLLLQPEDYQ
-105 PQQYQAYIH
+105 PQQYQAYIQ

-132 LIRTLSYS
+132 LLRTLSYS
-140 HLLQTEQRLTSELET
+140 HLLQTEQRLTNELET

-189 FGFKQEEEIIGLPIL
+189 FGFKQEDEIIGLPIL
-204 DVLQPNDLNI
+204 DVLQPNDLNV

-269 LQTPANTVFS
+269 LTTPANTVFA
-279 EKSYGLITP
+279 EKSYGVQTA
-288 WQQINRQLS
+288 WQQINRHLS
-297 THPAQANALVLFRL
+297 TYPAQANALILFKL
-311 SQCPERVFQLDWQTP
+311 NQCPERVFQQDWQTP
-326 GQYFNQL
+326 AQYFNQL

-338 EQAQMPIFNLELG
+338 EHAQMPIFNIELG
-351 AYLGVLQAE
+351 AYVGVLQAE
-360 NSTVLNSQLASLQ
+360 NSNVLNSQLVSLQ
-373 SLQKEHLLPINE
+373 SLQKEHLLKINE

-394 SYAQITEPLDEASF
+394 SYAPITEPLNEDSF
-408 AKLLDQ
+408 TKLLDR
-414 TNQQELPKAKSEIEL
+414 TSLQELPKAKSEIEL
-429 VPTIDIISPETT
+429 APTIETIAPEPANSP
-441 SSSISLDL
+441 ISLDL
-449 SLQNVDAPVQS
+449 SLQHVDDPLQS
-460 SLLQQLKQQLARGEI
+460 SVLQQLKQQLARSEI

-500 ADEQWHDL
+500 SNEQWYDI
-508 NDLATLKDD
+508 NDLAELRED

-525 RWILVEASKQLH
+525 RWILVEACKQLH

-567 SKLLTIIGSKQESPL
+567 SKLLTIIGSKLESPL

-591 QPHLAIVQQQIAR
+591 QPHLAIAQQHIAR

-617 TSSIYSESILQQL
+617 SSSIYSESILQQL

-645 NSDVGL
+645 NSDDGL
-651 AQLQEKVLNYLTVK
+651 ARLQEKVLNYLTVK
-665 PIGILLADLDDMNL
+665 PVGILLSELNDMNS

-689 FLQGR
+689 FLQGQ

>member
-62 NMPWDAIIFGRAY
+62 NTPWDAIIFGRAY

-91 PHLPVLLLQPEDYQ
+91 PNLPVLLLQPEDYQ
-105 PQQYQAYIH
+105 PQQYQAYIQ

-140 HLLQTEQRLTSELET
+140 QLLQTEQRLTNELET

-189 FGFKQEEEIIGLPIL
+189 FGFKQEDEIIGLPIL
-204 DVLQPNDLNI
+204 DVLQPNDLNV

-269 LQTPANTVFS
+269 LATPANTLFS
-279 EKSYGLITP
+279 EKSDGVQTA
-288 WQQINRQLS
+288 WQQINRHLS
-297 THPAQANALVLFRL
+297 TYPAQANALILFRL
-311 SQCPERVFQLDWQTP
+311 NQCPERVFQQDWQTP
-326 GQYFNQL
+326 AQYFNQL

-338 EQAQMPIFNLELG
+338 EHTQMPIFNIEIG
-351 AYLGVLQAE
+351 AYIGVLQAE
-360 NSTVLNSQLASLQ
+360 NSSVLNSQLVSLQ
-373 SLQKEHLLPINE
+373 SLQKEHLLKINE
-385 LNYSIQFKL
+385 LNYSVQFKL
-394 SYAQITEPLDEASF
+394 SYAPITEPLNEDSF
-408 AKLLDQ
+408 TKLLDQ
-414 TNQQELPKAKSEIEL
+414 THQQELPKAKSEIEL
-429 VPTIDIISPETT
+429 APTIDIVAAEPASSP
-441 SSSISLDL
+441 ISLDL
-449 SLQNVDAPVQS
+449 SLQHVDAPLQS
-460 SLLQQLKQQLARGEI
+460 SVLQQLKQQLARSEI

-500 ADEQWHDL
+500 SDEQWYDI
-508 NDLATLKDD
+508 NDLAELRED

-525 RWILVEASKQLH
+525 RWILVEACKQLH

-567 SKLLTIIGSKQESPL
+567 SKLLTIIGSKLESPL

-591 QPHLAIVQQQIAR
+591 QPHLAIAQQHIAR
-604 LRQHGAEISIRDF
+604 LRQHGAEVSIRDF
-617 TSSIYSESILQQL
+617 SSSMYSESILQQL

-645 NSDVGL
+645 NSDDGL
-651 AQLQEKVLNYLTVK
+651 TRLQEKVLNYLTVK
-665 PIGILLADLDDMNL
+665 PVGILLSELNDMNS
-679 FANAWNVEAR
+679 FANAWNVETR
-689 FLQGR
+689 FLQGQ

>member
-1 MGSTKVRNS
+1 MRNS

-62 NMPWDAIIFGRAY
+62 NTPWDAIIFGRAY

-105 PQQYQAYIH
+105 SQQYQTYIH
-114 KGIYDVVPLEPL
+114 KGIYDIVPLEPL

-311 SQCPERVFQLDWQTP
+311 SQCPERIFQLDWQTP
-326 GQYFNQL
+326 GQYFNRL

-394 SYAQITEPLDEASF
+394 SYAQITEPLDETSF

-414 TNQQELPKAKSEIEL
+414 TSQQELPKAKSEIEL
-429 VPTIDIISPETT
+429 VPTIDIISPEPT

-460 SLLQQLKQQLARGEI
+460 SLLQQLKQQLARSEI

-508 NDLATLKDD
+508 NDLATLRDD
-517 SELSIQLD
+517 SEVSIQLD

-630 DVQYLKLQSKKTELL
+630 DVQYLKLQSKNTELL
-645 NSDVGL
+645 NSDAGL

-665 PIGILLADLDDMNL
+665 PVGILLADLDDMNL

>member
-62 NMPWDAIIFGRAY
+62 NTPWDAIIFGRAY

-105 PQQYQAYIH
+105 PQQYQTYIH

-297 THPAQANALVLFRL
+297 THPAQANALILFRL

-429 VPTIDIISPETT
+429 VPTIDIISPEPT

-508 NDLATLKDD
+508 NDLATLRDD

-591 QPHLAIVQQQIAR
+591 QPHLAIVQQHIAR

-617 TSSIYSESILQQL
+617 TSSIYSESILQRL

-645 NSDVGL
+645 NSDAGL

-665 PIGILLADLDDMNL
+665 PVGILLADLNDMNL
-679 FANAWNVEAR
+679 FANAWNVEVR

>member
-62 NMPWDAIIFGRAY
+62 NTPWDAIIFGRAY

-91 PHLPVLLLQPEDYQ
+91 PNLPVLLLQPEDYQ
-105 PQQYQAYIH
+105 PQQYQAYIQ

-132 LIRTLSYS
+132 LLRTLSYS
-140 HLLQTEQRLTSELET
+140 HLLQTEQRLTNELET

-189 FGFKQEEEIIGLPIL
+189 FGFKQEDEIIGLPIL
-204 DVLQPNDLNI
+204 DVLQPNDLNV

-269 LQTPANTVFS
+269 LATPANTVFA
-279 EKSYGLITP
+279 EKSYGVQAP

-297 THPAQANALVLFRL
+297 TYPAQANALILFKL
-311 SQCPERVFQLDWQTP
+311 NQCPERVFQQDWQTP
-326 GQYFNQL
+326 AQYFNQL

-338 EQAQMPIFNLELG
+338 EHAQMPIFNIELG
-351 AYLGVLQAE
+351 AYVGVLQAE
-360 NSTVLNSQLASLQ
+360 NSSVLNSQLASLQ
-373 SLQKEHLLPINE
+373 SLEKEHLLTINE
-385 LNYSIQFKL
+385 LNYSVQFKL
-394 SYAQITEPLDEASF
+394 SYAEISEPLNEASF
-408 AKLLDQ
+408 TQLLDR
-414 TNQQELPKAKSEIEL
+414 TSLQELPKAKSEIEL
-429 VPTIDIISPETT
+429 APTIDIITPELANSP
-441 SSSISLDL
+441 ISLDL
-449 SLQNVDAPVQS
+449 SLQHVDAPLQS
-460 SLLQQLKQQLARGEI
+460 SVLQQLKQQLARSEI

-500 ADEQWHDL
+500 SDEQWYDI
-508 NDLATLKDD
+508 NDLAELRED

-525 RWILVEASKQLH
+525 RWILVEACKQLH
-537 NFITQYPKAKL
+537 NFITHYPKAKL

-567 SKLLTIIGSKQESPL
+567 SKLLTIIGSKLESPL

-591 QPHLAIVQQQIAR
+591 QPHLAIAQQHIAR
-604 LRQHGAEISIRDF
+604 LRQHGAEISIRGF
-617 TSSIYSESILQQL
+617 SSSMYSESILQQL

-645 NSDVGL
+645 NSDDGL
-651 AQLQEKVLNYLTVK
+651 ARLQEKVLNYLTVK
-665 PIGILLADLDDMNL
+665 PVGILLSELNDMNS

-689 FLQGR
+689 FLQGQ

>member
-1 MGSTKVRNS
+1 MRNS

-62 NMPWDAIIFGRAY
+62 NTPWDAIIFGRAY

-91 PHLPVLLLQPEDYQ
+91 PNLPVLLLQPEDYQ
-105 PQQYQAYIH
+105 PQQYQAYIQ

-140 HLLQTEQRLTSELET
+140 HLLQTEQRLTNELET

-189 FGFKQEEEIIGLPIL
+189 FGFKQEDEIIGLPIL
-204 DVLQPNDLNI
+204 DVLQPDDLNV

-236 QHAAISGNNAL
+236 QHAAIAGNNAL

-269 LQTPANTVFS
+269 LATPANTLFS
-279 EKSYGLITP
+279 EKNYGVQAP

-297 THPAQANALVLFRL
+297 TYPAQANALILFKL
-311 SQCPERVFQLDWQTP
+311 NQCPERVFQQDWQTP
-326 GQYFNQL
+326 AQYFNQL
-333 QSFLK
+333 HSFLK
-338 EQAQMPIFNLELG
+338 EHAQMPIFNIELG
-351 AYLGVLQAE
+351 AYVGVLQAE
-360 NSTVLNSQLASLQ
+360 NSTVLNSQLTSLQ
-373 SLQKEHLLPINE
+373 SLQKEHLLKINE

-394 SYAQITEPLDEASF
+394 SYAPITEPLNEDSFTSLLAQTSQQGLPEAQ
-408 AKLLDQ
+408 A
-414 TNQQELPKAKSEIEL
+414 EIEL
-429 VPTIDIISPETT
+429 APTIDIIAPEPVK
-441 SSSISLDL
+441 SSISLDL
-449 SLQNVDAPVQS
+449 SLEQVDAPLQS
-460 SLLQQLKQQLARGEI
+460 SLLQQLKQQLARNEI

-500 ADEQWHDL
+500 SDEQWYDI
-508 NDLATLKDD
+508 NDLAELRED

-525 RWILVEASKQLH
+525 RWILVEACKQLH

-567 SKLLTIIGSKQESPL
+567 SKLLTIIGSKLESPL

-591 QPHLAIVQQQIAR
+591 QPHLAIAQQHIAR

-617 TSSIYSESILQQL
+617 SSSMYSESILQQL

-645 NSDVGL
+645 NSDDGL
-651 AQLQEKVLNYLTVK
+651 TRLQEKVLNYLTVK
-665 PIGILLADLDDMNL
+665 PVGILLSELNDMNS

-689 FLQGR
+689 FLQGQ

>member
-62 NMPWDAIIFGRAY
+62 NTPWDAIIFGRAY

-105 PQQYQAYIH
+105 PQQYQTYIH

-338 EQAQMPIFNLELG
+338 EQAQMPTFNLELG

-591 QPHLAIVQQQIAR
+591 QPHLAIVQQHIAR

-645 NSDVGL
+645 NSDAGL

-665 PIGILLADLDDMNL
+665 PVGILLADLNDMNL

>member
-1 MGSTKVRNS
+1 MRNS

-62 NMPWDAIIFGRAY
+62 NTPWDAIIFGRAY

-91 PHLPVLLLQPEDYQ
+91 PNLPVLLLQPEDYQ
-105 PQQYQAYIH
+105 PQQYQAYIQ

-140 HLLQTEQRLTSELET
+140 HLLQTEQRLTNELET

-189 FGFKQEEEIIGLPIL
+189 FGFKKEDEIIGLPIL
-204 DVLQPNDLNI
+204 DVLQPNDLNV

-236 QHAAISGNNAL
+236 QHTAISGNNAL

-269 LQTPANTVFS
+269 LTTPANTLFS
-279 EKSYGLITP
+279 EKSDGVQTA
-288 WQQINRQLS
+288 WQQINRHLS
-297 THPAQANALVLFRL
+297 SYPAQANTLILFRL
-311 SQCPERVFQLDWQTP
+311 NQCPERVFQQDWQTP
-326 GQYFNQL
+326 AQYFNQL

-338 EQAQMPIFNLELG
+338 EHAQIQIFNIELG
-351 AYLGVLQAE
+351 AYVGVLQAE
-360 NSTVLNSQLASLQ
+360 NSNVLNSQLVTLQ
-373 SLQKEHLLPINE
+373 SLQKEHLLKINE
-385 LNYSIQFKL
+385 LNYSVQFKL
-394 SYAQITEPLDEASF
+394 SYAPITEPLNEDSF
-408 AKLLDQ
+408 TKLLDQ
-414 TNQQELPKAKSEIEL
+414 THQQELPKAKSEIEL
-429 VPTIDIISPETT
+429 APTIDIVTAEPANSP
-441 SSSISLDL
+441 ISLDL
-449 SLQNVDAPVQS
+449 SLQHVDAPLQS
-460 SLLQQLKQQLARGEI
+460 SVLQQLKQQLTRSEI

-500 ADEQWHDL
+500 SDEQWYDI
-508 NDLATLKDD
+508 NDLAELRED

-525 RWILVEASKQLH
+525 RWILVEACKQLH

-567 SKLLTIIGSKQESPL
+567 SKLLTIIGSKLESPL

-591 QPHLAIVQQQIAR
+591 QPHLAIAQQHITR

-617 TSSIYSESILQQL
+617 SSSMYSESILQQL

-645 NSDVGL
+645 NSDDGL
-651 AQLQEKVLNYLTVK
+651 TRLQEKVLNYLTVK
-665 PIGILLADLDDMNL
+665 PVGILLSELNDMNS
-679 FANAWNVEAR
+679 FANAWNVETR
-689 FLQGR
+689 FLQGQ

>member
-62 NMPWDAIIFGRAY
+62 NTPWDAIIFGRAY

-429 VPTIDIISPETT
+429 VPTIDIISPEPT
-441 SSSISLDL
+441 SSSISIDL

-508 NDLATLKDD
+508 NDLATLRDD

-591 QPHLAIVQQQIAR
+591 QPHLTIVQQQIAR

-645 NSDVGL
+645 NSDAGL

-665 PIGILLADLDDMNL
+665 PVGILLADLDDMNL